1 MRTHFGTHLGT
12 HGALFILGLAVFSTV
27 AWDRLG
33 QQSADPHFVY
43 QADAWLNGRL
53 HTKTMPPGSD
63 DPARVEVVALRDGGT
78 ARGRRLRS
86 RPFFRTTKGLEIP
99 LAEVERTVETIEYCS
114 FPPVPA
120 LLMVPQVAISGT
132 RANDVV
138 LTVFVAALLLPLMFS
153 VLLLLGESGDS
164 TRTRGENLW
173 LTMLFGFGTV
183 LFFSAVQGRVWFTA
197 HVIGVFFA
205 LLYVRF
211 SLAARRPILAG
222 FALGLAALT
231 RTPMAFMFPLFLFQA
246 WNVYQNDRKQD
257 NNAETSLRKLLI
269 TIVKFSTP
277 IIILAGL
284 AIAHNIARF
293 DQATEFGHS
302 YLAVRQQAQIEAH
315 GLFSSD
321 YFGRNLTVL
330 LTLLP
335 QLGDQNAWVKISGH
349 GLAIWVT
356 TPALLL
362 LLWPKQKPALARH
375 LWISVALVAIPTLFY
390 QNSGWVQFGYRFALD
405 YIVLLIAL
413 LAIGGR
419 PLNRGF
425 KTLIIISILINLFG
439 AITFGRYP
447 QYYQTDNRTYS
458 AIIRN

>member
-1 MRTHFGTHLGT
+1 MRTDLRTHLGT
-12 HGALFILGLAVFSTV
+12 HGALFILGLVVFSTV

-33 QQSADPHFVY
+33 QQSSDPHFVY
-43 QADAWLNGRL
+43 QADAWLHGHL
-53 HTKTMPPGSD
+53 QIKKMPPGSD
-63 DPARVEVVALRDGGT
+63 DPARVEVVVLRNGET

-86 RPFFRTTKGLEIP
+86 RRFFRTTQGLEIP
-99 LAEVERTVETIEYCS
+99 IAEVKRTVKTIEYCS

-120 LLMVPQVAISGT
+120 LLMIPQVALSGT
-132 RANDVV
+132 CANDVG
-138 LTVFVAALLLPLMFS
+138 LTVFFAALLLPLMFS
-153 VLLLLGESGDS
+153 VLSLLGESGDS

-173 LTMLFGFGTV
+173 LTILFGFGTV

-197 HVIGVFFA
+197 HVIGIFFA

-211 SLAARRPILAG
+211 SLGARRPILAG

-257 NNAETSLRKLLI
+257 DSAAGSTRKLLI
-269 TIVKFSTP
+269 TITQFSVP

-284 AIAHNIARF
+284 AIAHNIVRF
-293 DQATEFGHS
+293 DHATEFGHS
-302 YLAVRQQAQIEAH
+302 YLAVRQQAQIETH
-315 GLFSSD
+315 GLFSID
-321 YFGRNLTVL
+321 YLGRNLTVL

-335 QLGDQNAWVKISGH
+335 RLGDETVWIKISGH

-356 TPALLL
+356 TPVLLL
-362 LLWPKQKPALARH
+362 LLWPRQKPVLARH
-375 LWISVALVAIPTLFY
+375 LWISVTLVAIPTLFY

-425 KTLIIISILINLFG
+425 KILIIISISINLFG

-458 AIIRN
+458 GIIRN